1 MFQERLKKEF
11 ILNKLTVE
19 QQATNYETMQHIRE
33 VGILLHRVAAE
44 LLSRADDHDQSKLSS
59 PEVEMFTEM
68 TPKLANSVYGSEE
81 YNEFRKKLDPILQHH
96 YANNRHHPEHFKNG
110 INDMNLIDL
119 LEMFCDWK
127 ASSKRHS
134 TGNIRKS
141 IEINA
146 PRFGINQQLV
156 NILENTADYLDF

>member
-1 MFQERLKKEF
+1 MSD
-11 ILNKLTVE
+11 KLTVE
-19 QQATNYETMQHIRE
+19 QQATNYETMKHIRQ
-33 VGILLHRVAAE
+33 VGILLHKVAAE
-44 LLSRADDHDQSKLSS
+44 LLSRADEHDQSKLAS

-68 TPKLANSVYGSEE
+68 TSKLADCVYGSEE
-81 YNEFRKKLDPILQHH
+81 YNEFRKKLDPVLQHH

-110 INDMNLIDL
+110 VNDMNLVDL
-119 LEMFCDWK
+119 IEMLCDWK
-127 ASSKRHS
+127 ASSTRHN

-156 NILENTADYLDF
+156 SILENTADYLESI